1 MNKALRPEKEF
12 LTEVEAATSLG
23 ISLQRLHELLD
34 VHIFNDGS
42 ARPTGLTFRASDLIL
57 LKFWDRGPDDRKI
70 IRMPIRRA

>member
-1 MNKALRPEKEF
+1 MIKALRPEKEF
-12 LTEVEAATSLG
+12 YTEVESAASLG

-34 VHIFNDGS
+34 AHIFNDGS
-42 ARPTGLTFRASDLIL
+42 ARPTGLTFRASDLVL

>member
-1 MNKALRPEKEF
+1 MNKASRPEKEF
-12 LTEVEAATSLG
+12 YTEVEAAASLG

-34 VHIFNDGS
+34 THIFNDGY
-42 ARPTGLTFRASDLIL
+42 ARPTSLTFRASDLVL